1 MLIVGSVVL
10 LYVPALAQV
19 SRPVLGYLPDGGRI
33 RPVYGLPASAA
44 VGSAFDQGRD
54 LARIAVSPGQDYVL
68 ATAADTSEALLIA
81 PGGPAVH
88 LDGVAAG
95 ADRIVMSPGGSAAAL
110 WFSAT
115 SHLQIVSGLPSAPS
129 VLDIDA
135 AFRGAAPDA
144 LAVSDDGQW
153 LVGAWPDG
161 VYALG
166 AAGQVNRLPLNVNVS
181 DAGGASALAFFH
193 RRQDLAIATPT
204 VILTITDVG
213 GSAVPTVVYDSTASP
228 LSPLAIA
235 MSFDNRRLAE
245 ADRAGSVLSV
255 DLSSGV
261 PASFDCGCT
270 PEGLFA
276 MGGSVFRL
284 TGLAPGVVKL
294 FDAATGDVLFV
305 PPAMAV
311 GEQQ

>member
-19 SRPVLGYLPDGGRI
+19 SRPVLGYVPDAGRI

-44 VGSAFDQGRD
+44 VGSALDQSRE

-68 ATAADTSEALLIA
+68 ATAADTGEALLIA
-81 PGGPAVH
+81 PGGLAAR

-95 ADRIVMSPGGSAAAL
+95 ADRIVMSPSGSAAAL

-144 LAVSDDGQW
+144 LAISDDGQW
-153 LVGAWPDG
+153 LAGSWPDG

-166 AAGQVNRLPLNVNVS
+166 AAGQVNRLPL
-181 DAGGASALAFFH
+181 AGAVSALAFFH

-204 VILTITDVG
+204 AILTIADVG
-213 GSAVPTVVYDSTASP
+213 GSAVPAVVYDSTASP

-235 MSFDNRRLAE
+235 ISFDNRRLAE

-261 PASFDCGCT
+261 SASFDCGCA

-276 MGGSVFRL
+276 MGGSIFRL
-284 TGLAPGVVKL
+284 TGLDPGTVKL
-294 FDAATGDVLFV
+294 FDAAIGDVLFV
-305 PPAMAV
+305 PLAMAV

>member
-10 LYVPALAQV
+10 LYVPAVAQV
-19 SRPVLGYLPDGGRI
+19 SRPLLGYVPDGGRI
-33 RPVYGLPASAA
+33 RPVYGLAASAA

-54 LARIAVSPGQDYVL
+54 LARIAVSPSQDYVL
-68 ATAADTSEALLIA
+68 ATAADTGEALLIA
-81 PGGPAVH
+81 PGGSATH

-135 AFRGAAPDA
+135 TFRGAAPGA

-166 AAGQVNRLPLNVNVS
+166 AAGQVNRLPLDVS
-181 DAGGASALAFFH
+181 GAAGASALAFFH

-204 VILTITDVG
+204 AILTITDVG
-213 GSAVPTVVYDSTASP
+213 GSAVPAVVYDGTANP

-235 MSFDNRRLAE
+235 TSFDNRRLAE
-245 ADRAGSVLSV
+245 ADNAGTVLSI

-261 PASFDCGCT
+261 PASFDCGCA

-276 MGGSVFRL
+276 MGGSIFRL
-284 TGLAPGVVKL
+284 TGLDPGIVKL
-294 FDAATGDVLFV
+294 FDAVTGDILFV
-305 PPAMAV
+305 PPAMVA